1 MPPPL
6 IVLDEP
12 ELGLHPF
19 AIRVIA
25 EMLEAASNKAQI
37 ILATQSVTLLNN
49 YLPEAIIVA
58 ENNGLKTSFQRLVH
72 SDLAH

>member
-49 YLPEAIIVA
+49 YPPEAIIVA